1 MLNIYIEDINFNN
14 KEGKMIIKGEEAKAI
29 DPTFEEEK
37 EVILKINHQPSG
49 GKEWV
54 AKILGKDTKYGYQRE
69 FLQPIH
75 RDWSSSGKTGWTYYR
90 LERGFTYEINEPWN
104 KRRILELKL
113 KEDYNV

>member
-1 MLNIYIEDINFNN
+1 
-14 KEGKMIIKGEEAKAI
+14 MIIKGEEAKAI

-90 LERGFTYEINEPWN
+90 LERGFTYEI
-104 KRRILELKL
+104 KFQSLIGILQTQELGAQGI
-113 KEDYNV
+113 DSP